1 MKIKKS
7 LISTMMASAIVLGG
21 TGAVF
26 ADGSIDVSNTTLKK
40 FDSLIK
46 SGITEPADLE
56 KYGVEYYTYEEYAK
70 HIEELKAY
78 ARDTTQV
85 KDLSSQDLEN
95 TIKSMEKDL
104 EKIKTEGLKIMK
116 PIRIDMGNG
125 LIGFYG
131 R

>member
-1 MKIKKS
+1 
-7 LISTMMASAIVLGG
+7 
-21 TGAVF
+21 
-26 ADGSIDVSNTTLKK
+26 
-40 FDSLIK
+40 
-46 SGITEPADLE
+46 
-56 KYGVEYYTYEEYAK
+56 
-70 HIEELKAY
+70 EELKAY